1 MSPSSASMSYPGRV
15 MWWPPP
21 RLSHLSAFQ
30 HLEGLDQ
37 RVGVLLAERVHM
49 EALHARRQRVGEVC
63 ARDAETRIGRA
74 GVVNRAGLRGVLRV
88 DAQARAHAR
97 ETRVKGLEL
106 PD

>member
-1 MSPSSASMSYPGRV
+1 MSPFQRVDVVPG
-15 MWWPPP
+15 P
-21 RLSHLSAFQ
+21 RDVVAAAEIEPFERAEITAEIAFQ
-30 HLEGLDQ
+30 HLEGFDQ

-74 GVVNRAGLRGVLRV
+74 GVVNRAGLRGVLRI

-97 ETRVKGLEL
+97 ERG
-106 PD
+106 